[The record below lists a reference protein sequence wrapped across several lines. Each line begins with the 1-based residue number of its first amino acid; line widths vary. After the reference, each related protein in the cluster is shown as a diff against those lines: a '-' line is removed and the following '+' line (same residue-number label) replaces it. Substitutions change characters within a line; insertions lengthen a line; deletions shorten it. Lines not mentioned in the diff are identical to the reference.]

1 MSVFKTMYL
10 TILQLVWALASP
22 KRALTGKGEVVVSG
36 DVAYDPLALA
46 GGLTS
51 AHCAYCL
58 IWQCPVLTLGT
69 GLF

>member
-1 MSVFKTMYL
+1 MYL
-10 TILQLVWALASP
+10 TILQLVWTLASP

-46 GGLTS
+46 GGQTG

-58 IWQCPVLTLGT
+58 IWQCPALMLGT